1 MSEPVSRR
9 KTSTYHHGDVPAAAL
24 KAGLELLEQEG
35 PERLTL
41 AAVAKRIGV
50 TAAALYRHFPDRQG
64 LLVRLAA
71 DGFTRFDA
79 ALRSSTAAD
88 PIERLGDMGAAYLA
102 FARDNPASYTLMFGA
117 RIDPSAHP
125 ETREVSFRAFS
136 ALVEALSH
144 PAFGI
149 PEERRVGRAVQVWAQ
164 CHGTAALLTMG
175 PPGITFER
183 YVGLTMQ
190 AVFRMTGLPD
200 PPGTVDRDVSVAGQ
214 GPRYREEG

>member
-1 MSEPVSRR
+1 MSDLSSHR
-9 KTSTYHHGDVPAAAL
+9 KSSAYHHGDVPAAAM
-24 KAGLELLEQEG
+24 KAGLELLEQQG

-50 TAAALYRHFPDRQG
+50 TAAALYRHFPDKEG

-79 ALRSSTAAD
+79 ALRSSTAED
-88 PIERLGDMGAAYLA
+88 PVRRLSEMGAAYLA

-117 RIDPSAHP
+117 RIDPGAHQ
-125 ETREVSFRAFS
+125 ETREISFRSFS

-149 PEERRVGRAVQVWAQ
+149 PEDRRVARAVQIWAQ
-164 CHGTAALLTMG
+164 CHGMSALLTMG
-175 PPGITFER
+175 PPGITFEQ
-183 YVGLTMQ
+183 YAALMMQ
-190 AVFRMTGLPD
+190 AVFRIMALQD
-200 PPGTVDRDVSVAGQ
+200 PPATDDKDMSAAGQ
-214 GPRYREEG
+214 GPRFRPES